1 MVFNLNYKDGVKI
14 KMAYIFNSF
23 DLELFIKRLIN
34 CIYYEIMK
42 GLLEML

>member
-23 DLELFIKRLIN
+23 DLKRLIN